1 MQEQTMRRTIAILAA
16 LFVATGAAAQG
27 PAYYGPF
34 TDAEAQLLSAVWPEI
49 REAASYEDINWPAH
63 GLNRAPG
70 SREVQ
75 RVMSANWSELRRAQR
90 FEQINWDNYYAGGQR
105 TSRYE
110 RSSERFE
117 QQFPGPFTG
126 YGPFTRDESQILA
139 ELWPQ
144 IREAARFDDINW
156 RAFGL
161 ARPPGD
167 ADARRVMAANWEDV
181 RREAR
186 FQDIDWDRIVDDQ
199 DLRTSRE
206 RQYAGGFGSR
216 SYGSPF
222 SREEE
227 ATMSRVWGQIRE
239 AGDFNAIDWRAL
251 GLSGPP
257 GSREA
262 QRIMAR
268 NWGQL
273 REAARFED
281 IDWAASTGQSR
292 RVLR

>member
-1 MQEQTMRRTIAILAA
+1 MRTTIALLAT
-16 LFVATGAAAQG
+16 LLVATGASAQ
-27 PAYYGPF
+27 AYYGPF

-49 REAASYEDINWPAH
+49 REAARYEDINWPAH

-70 SREVQ
+70 NREVQ
-75 RVMSANWSELRRAQR
+75 RLMAANWDELRRAQR
-90 FEQINWDNYYAGGQR
+90 FEQVEWDRYNTQSAQR

-110 RSSERFE
+110 RSSDRFE

-126 YGPFTRDESQILA
+126 NGPFTRDESQILA

-144 IREAARFDDINW
+144 IREAARYDDINW

-161 ARPPGD
+161 VRPPGD
-167 ADARRVMAANWEDV
+167 ADARRLIAGNWDEV
-181 RREAR
+181 RREER
-186 FQDIDWDRIVDDQ
+186 FQDIDWDRIVDDG

-206 RQYAGGFGSR
+206 RQYAGGFGAR
-216 SYGSPF
+216 TYGSPF

-227 ATMSRVWGQIRE
+227 ATLSRVWGQIRV
-239 AGDFNAIDWRAL
+239 AADFRDIDWRSV

-262 QRIMAR
+262 RRTMATY
-268 NWGQL
+268 WGQL
-273 REAARFED
+273 REAERFED
-281 IDWAASTGQSR
+281 IDWAATTGQPR

>member
-1 MQEQTMRRTIAILAA
+1 MRITLAILAA
-16 LFVATGAAAQG
+16 LFVATGASAQVR
-27 PAYYGPF
+27 AYYGPF

-49 REAASYEDINWPAH
+49 REAADYEDINWPVH

-70 SREVQ
+70 SRDVQ
-75 RVMSANWSELRRAQR
+75 RLMSENWDELRRAQR
-90 FEQINWDNYYAGGQR
+90 FEEINWDRYAGVSR
-105 TSRYE
+105 TPRYE
-110 RSSERFE
+110 REQSTERFE
-117 QQFPGPFTG
+117 RQFPGPFTG
-126 YGPFTRDESQILA
+126 YGPFTRDESQIFA

-156 RAFGL
+156 RAYGL
-161 ARPPGD
+161 VRAPGD
-167 ADARRVMAANWEDV
+167 SYAHDVMAANWNEV
-181 RREAR
+181 RREQR
-186 FQDIDWDRIVDDQ
+186 FQDIDWDRIVDDR

-206 RQYAGGFGSR
+206 RQVAGGFGGS

-227 ATMSRVWGQIRE
+227 ATLSRVWGQIRT
-239 AGDFNAIDWRAL
+239 AGEFDDINWRSV

-262 QRIMAR
+262 RRLMAQH
-268 NWGQL
+268 WGQL

-281 IDWAASTGQSR
+281 VDWAATTGQPR

>member
-1 MQEQTMRRTIAILAA
+1 MKITLAILAA
-16 LFVATGAAAQG
+16 LFVATGAWSQVR
-27 PAYYGPF
+27 AYYGPF
-34 TDAEAQLLSAVWPEI
+34 TDAEAQALSAVWPEI
-49 REAASYEDINWPAH
+49 REAANYEDINWPRI
-63 GLNRAPG
+63 GLNRPPG
-70 SREVQ
+70 SRDVQ
-75 RVMSANWSELRRAQR
+75 RMMSENWDELRRAPR
-90 FEQINWDNYYAGGQR
+90 FEAIDWNRYVGASR

-110 RSSERFE
+110 RERSSDRFE
-117 QQFPGPFTG
+117 QRFPGPFTG

-156 RAFGL
+156 GAFGL

-167 ADARRVMAANWEDV
+167 AYARDVMATNWDAV
-181 RREAR
+181 RREDR
-186 FQDIDWDRIVDDQ
+186 FQDIDWDRVVDDPN
-199 DLRTSRE
+199 LRTSRE
-206 RQYAGGFGSR
+206 RQVAGGFGGS

-227 ATMSRVWGQIRE
+227 ATLSRVWGQIRVAAE
-239 AGDFNAIDWRAL
+239 FDDIDWRSV
-251 GLSGPP
+251 GLLGPP

-262 QRIMAR
+262 RRLMAQ
-268 NWGQL
+268 NWGQI

-281 IDWAASTGQSR
+281 VDWAATSGQPR

>member
-1 MQEQTMRRTIAILAA
+1 MQEETMKTTLAILAG
-16 LFVATGAAAQG
+16 LLATGVFAQEG
-27 PAYYGPF
+27 AYYGPF

-49 REAASYEDINWPAH
+49 RKADDYEDINWPAH
-63 GLNRAPG
+63 GLARAPG
-70 SREVQ
+70 SRDVQ
-75 RVMSANWSELRRAQR
+75 RVMSGNWDELRLAQR
-90 FEQINWDNYYAGGQR
+90 FEQVDWNEYAGEQR

-110 RSSERFE
+110 RSDDRFE
-117 QQFPGPFTG
+117 QQFPGPFVG

-144 IREAARFDDINW
+144 IRDAASFEDINW
-156 RAFGL
+156 RAHGL
-161 ARPPGD
+161 VRPPGD
-167 ADARRVMAANWEDV
+167 VDARRVITANWSEV
-181 RREAR
+181 RREER
-186 FQDIDWDRIVDDQ
+186 FQDIDWDRIVDERE
-199 DLRTSRE
+199 LRTSRE
-206 RQYAGGFGSR
+206 RQYAGGFGGAA
-216 SYGSPF
+216 YGSPF

-227 ATMSRVWGQIRE
+227 ATLSRIWGQIRE
-239 AGDFNAIDWRAL
+239 AAEFDDINWRAA

-262 QRIMAR
+262 RSVLAR

-281 IDWAASTGQSR
+281 IDWAAATGQPR